1 MEQYSFLREMA
12 DSWGVVAMLTIFLG
26 ICVWAFR
33 PSSRGLHDDAAA
45 SIFRNENSP
54 AEPPKPSRKEA

>member
-1 MEQYSFLREMA
+1 METYSILRHLA

-33 PSSRGLHDDAAA
+33 PSSRSLHDDAAA
-45 SIFRNENSP
+45 SIFRNETSP
-54 AEPPKPSRKEA
+54 AEPPQSTRKEA